1 VTPLAQVWIVLATL
15 IGAGAGWY
23 SWTAVLFALVGL
35 SLGNAAVSNAAL
47 LLRGSSAG
55 APEEP
60 ELRQLLAAGPFE
72 FLVYRPGLAAARI
85 AAAISFVFSRS

>member
-1 VTPLAQVWIVLATL
+1 MLLALA
-15 IGAGAGWY
+15 
-23 SWTAVLFALVGL
+23 GL

-47 LLRGSSAG
+47 LLRGSSPG

-72 FLVYRPGLAAARI
+72 FLVYRPALAVARVAAT
-85 AAAISFVFSRS
+85 ISFLGIK